1 MWEKAQDGVG
11 QSSASFSQDGLRM
24 APNDTALARAA
35 HSDAAD
41 IVLRRNSDRL
51 HARRSPTDR
60 SLPVPL
66 ARNTLV
72 LRRSPH
78 RAPHSPGQQSSSR
91 AAVLICVCGARA
103 RAKKGLVAVLTP
115 SPTPAQAAAQG
126 DKAKGQSNGNPK
138 SRGKKQKIALDP
150 EREAADA
157 EDDALIEA
165 PTRLFRCSV
174 RHTQSSLTRAYYPIG
189 RDPRESAGGR
199 ACAKRVGGGRL
210 LRQNRRGRLC

>member
-1 MWEKAQDGVG
+1 MWEKAQDGVAPN
-11 QSSASFSQDGLRM
+11 SASFSQDGLRM
-24 APNDTALARAA
+24 APGDTALARAA

-126 DKAKGQSNGNPK
+126 GKAKSQSNGTPK
-138 SRGKKQKIALDP
+138 SRSKKQKTARDL

-157 EDDALIEA
+157 TDHELLEA
-165 PTRLFRCSV
+165 PTHLFRCSV
-174 RHTQSSLTRAYYPIG
+174 RHTQRVVSRAH
-189 RDPRESAGGR
+189 AG
-199 ACAKRVGGGRL
+199 L
-210 LRQNRRGRLC
+210 LSE